1 MVRNGGNCTV
11 LLAALWLGIAS
22 AASGETAMP
31 KKPDAS
37 MKRPA
42 DPGGMRKP
50 RDDALNVP
58 SDPGGVVVPPTTGTE
73 EIAKPPKNVDPAMDD
88 ATTQI
93 DRKNRT
99 KAHDKAK
106 AR

>member
-1 MVRNGGNCTV
+1 MLVT
-11 LLAALWLGIAS
+11 ALWLGTTS
-22 AASGETAMP
+22 SASGETIMP
-31 KKPDAS
+31 NNPDAS

-50 RDDALNVP
+50 RDDALKVP
-58 SDPGGVVVPPTTGTE
+58 SDPGVVVVPPTTGTE

-93 DRKNRT
+93 DRKNR
-99 KAHDKAK
+99 KKSHDKAK
-106 AR
+106 EKTKEKQR